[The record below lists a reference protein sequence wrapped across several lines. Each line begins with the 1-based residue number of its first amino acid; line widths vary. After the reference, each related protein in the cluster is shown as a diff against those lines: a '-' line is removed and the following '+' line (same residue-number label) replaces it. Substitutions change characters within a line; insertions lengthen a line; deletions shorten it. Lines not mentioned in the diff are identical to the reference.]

1 MPADPQDSY
10 RSAFGGPLH
19 RHLRRSVAPPCVP
32 SLPLGRGIRDLSRSR
47 NRAGPVRPVVKHAST
62 PKPLISRSTSQS
74 YEPSNCHTFQS
85 LSLGI
90 ELDRYSRSTRRRSNE
105 ARVAPASTPHNLTT
119 QSQKGRCLTSPRGK
133 NSSPP
138 LVSFT
143 HRCKAGF
150 FTRESSVSVFF
161 GGKTYPVQLGS

>member
-47 NRAGPVRPVVKHAST
+47 NRAGSVRPVANHAST

-105 ARVAPASTPHNLTT
+105 ARVAPPSTPHNLTT
-119 QSQKGRCLTSPRGK
+119 QSQKGRCLTSPRGR

-143 HRCKAGF
+143 
-150 FTRESSVSVFF
+150 
-161 GGKTYPVQLGS
+161 PL